1 MSIQKRRHKMT
12 PTRLF
17 EIACEGS
24 KDICDLKEIVD
35 TYKRLDSGAIEMKLK
50 DGRKGVF
57 RIDGNTKQKYL
68 MFQWR

>member
-1 MSIQKRRHKMT
+1 MT

-24 KDICDLKEIVD
+24 KDILDLEEVVD
-35 TYKRLDSGAIEMKLK
+35 TYKRLDSGAIEMTLK

-57 RIDGNTKQKYL
+57 RIDGNSKQKYL

>member
-1 MSIQKRRHKMT
+1 MT

-17 EIACEGS
+17 EIACEDS
-24 KDICDLKEIVD
+24 KDILDLKEAVD
-35 TYKRLDSGAIEMKLK
+35 TYKRLDSGAIEMVLK
-50 DGRKGVF
+50 NGKKGVF

>member
-1 MSIQKRRHKMT
+1 MT

-24 KDICDLKEIVD
+24 KDICNLNEIVD
-35 TYKRLDSGAIEMKLK
+35 TYKRLDSGAIEMNLK

-57 RIDGNTKQKYL
+57 RIDGNSKQKYL